1 MKRVIIVGLLCV
13 VVVAQGCSA
22 NRGIVTHRRG
32 VVHQPT
38 CPHSNYTQ
46 APGPQIVESEEFKIR
61 RIEAIS
67 AAVLVA
73 GEVACAVLRV
83 IR

>member
-13 VVVAQGCSA
+13 VVVGQGCSA
-22 NRGIVTHRRG
+22 NRSIVTHRRG
-32 VVHQPT
+32 VVHQPKYL
-38 CPHSNYTQ
+38 HGNYMQ
-46 APGPQIVESEEFKIR
+46 APKPDVVESEEFRIR